1 MILTR
6 FSRVTFHAAHRYLG
20 LTSEVLRTEKAIND
34 LACHPLP
41 ASFYDSGGLQS
52 LRQRFDG
59 RSSDNESDYFVSHSP
74 IIPSPKPKSG
84 ESSRSSSRLATDR
97 PSAPLANKKRQH
109 SLPFSRGTRD
119 NVQAGDLLVAS
130 GSANDRPSSRS
141 YSLLNTPR
149 IPRDSERERDLRNRP
164 RSSEDFDL
172 REEVMSCI
180 AKSIGLLQPP
190 WSKSDSAEPSPAIV
204 PVDPRRSHENLTS
217 PFGSLSLLDGGDDT
231 SSLTASSITSTG
243 GYMSGLDNEVE
254 ILFFAKGST
263 LARAGELNT
272 GKSTNFGLEAQY
284 SGCFQACSMLLK
296 DSLTFSCL
304 LRTPQ
309 LPIR

>member
-1 MILTR
+1 M
-6 FSRVTFHAAHRYLG
+6 
-20 LTSEVLRTEKAIND
+20 TSEVLRTEKAIND

-41 ASFYDSGGLQS
+41 ASFYESGGLQS

-59 RSSDNESDYFVSHSP
+59 RSSDADSDYFSVSHSTMP
-74 IIPSPKPKSG
+74 SSPKPKSG
-84 ESSRSSSRLATDR
+84 QSSRSSSGLTTDH

-109 SLPFSRGTRD
+109 SLPFSRGSRD
-119 NVQAGDLLVAS
+119 SVQAGDLLIPS
-130 GSANDRPSSRS
+130 GSTNDTSRSSSRS

-149 IPRDSERERDLRNRP
+149 LPRDSEKKRDLRKGSG
-164 RSSEDFDL
+164 SSEDFDL

-190 WSKSDSAEPSPAIV
+190 WSRSDSAEASPVIV
-204 PVDPRRSHENLTS
+204 PVDARRSHENLTS

-263 LARAGELNT
+263 LARAGELST
-272 GKSTNFGLEAQY
+272 GTSQDFGLKAQH
-284 SGCFQACSMLLK
+284 SGCVQVYSMSLK
-296 DSLTFSCL
+296 DFLTSFYL

-309 LPIR
+309 LPTR